1 MCKKCKMVKRGK
13 KQFVICP
20 ENARHKQRQGF
31 HTIAGVPVS
40 SAPLD
45 LLTNRMWTRFV
56 ATPSSAAAPVT
67 VSEVVAA
74 DDLHLC

>member
-1 MCKKCKMVKRGK
+1 MHFSSHCTAFYCRTQARMKVRSALKLMCKKCKMVKRGK

-45 LLTNRMWTRFV
+45 LLTNRMWTR
-56 ATPSSAAAPVT
+56 
-67 VSEVVAA
+67 
-74 DDLHLC
+74 